1 MLIPVTKSTGA
12 LLSSLQTVLPTLGFH
27 FVLFIS
33 LLLAQELWPNA
44 HMFISSTQT
53 RSGWLPLWKT
63 LYFSGTHCWSGL
75 NNGTYSLMMR
85 QQMSQV
91 GFSHHFKE
99 NTIQQRRMD
108 LASFS
113 LPACIFE
120 YTGIQLSNTRPRIC
134 ISINGREIDS
144 MCQNKTYSA
153 ARKHHVS
160 HLKIRVHVW
169 WSPLFFDQ
177 SKEQLCSNLLFK
189 KNSLMSQQRCQ
200 IQWTWKEIN

>member
-12 LLSSLQTVLPTLGFH
+12 LLGSLQTVLPTLGFH
-27 FVLFIS
+27 FVLFNS

-44 HMFISSTQT
+44 HVFISSTQT
-53 RSGWLPLWKT
+53 PSGWLPLWKT
-63 LYFSGTHCWSGL
+63 PYFSGTHCWSDL

-91 GFSHHFKE
+91 GFSPHFKE

-120 YTGIQLSNTRPRIC
+120 YTVGDQLSYTRPRIC

-153 ARKHHVS
+153 ARKRHAS
-160 HLKIRVHVW
+160 HLKIW
-169 WSPLFFDQ
+169 WSPLFFFDQ
-177 SKEQLCSNLLFK
+177 SKGQLCSNLLFK
-189 KNSLMSQQRCQ
+189 KLTNASAEMSNSVNM
-200 IQWTWKEIN
+200 EGN